1 MKRVA
6 LLSPFLL
13 AALLLLYAET
23 AFSAVVSAFNLWAT
37 RVLPA
42 LFPFYF
48 VTTRM
53 AHTDAFGTLHRFF
66 ERRSGAKTH
75 LFSALLCFLYGA
87 VAGYPSGAR
96 AAKQTGYPQYT
107 AYCNLC
113 SPAFLLGVPA
123 LSLLGDRRAFF
134 SIAIAHYG
142 SALLFLLVRIAFSR
156 GEEAPVCDAPNK
168 PSNAGVAADMSESMI
183 GMMKICGC
191 IIAFSVATDVGAKLL
206 FGKTEGALYAAF
218 ACFLEMTNGCAAIA
232 SLHLPLRLQ
241 CACMSAA
248 VTFGGLCV
256 YAQTVAVTEKRLP
269 VRYLISKLAQAV
281 AAFWLAYWLAPLF
294 WQGAVQTGVIIDQP
308 YLLNAFDLAAILSAS
323 CIGALTIYLIAMII
337 KKAEG
342 GVSRISSAS

>member
-1 MKRVA
+1 MKR
-6 LLSPFLL
+6 LLILSPFLL
-13 AALLLLYAET
+13 AALLLIYAET
-23 AFSAVVSAFNLWAT
+23 AFSAVVSAFDLWAT

-53 AHTDAFGTLHRFF
+53 AHTDAFGTLHRFLK
-66 ERRSGAKTH
+66 RRLSAKAH
-75 LFSALLCFLYGA
+75 FFSALLCFLYGA

-96 AAKQTGYPQYT
+96 VANQTGYPQYA

-134 SIAIAHYG
+134 PIAIAHYG
-142 SALLFLLVRIAFSR
+142 SALLFLLVRIVLSR
-156 GEEAPVCDAPNK
+156 GKKVWAYDVSSKSSSE
-168 PSNAGVAADMSESMI
+168 GVAADMSETMI

-218 ACFLEMTNGCAAIA
+218 ACLAEITNGCAAVA
-232 SLHLPLRLQ
+232 SLQLPLRLK

-281 AAFWLAYWLAPLF
+281 TAFWLAYWLTPLF
-294 WQGAVQTGVIIDQP
+294 WHGAVQTGGTIHQP
-308 YLLNAFDLAAILSAS
+308 YLRNAFDLAVILSAS
-323 CIGALTIYLIAMII
+323 CIGALTIYLIAMIV

-342 GVSRISSAS
+342 GVSRTSSAS